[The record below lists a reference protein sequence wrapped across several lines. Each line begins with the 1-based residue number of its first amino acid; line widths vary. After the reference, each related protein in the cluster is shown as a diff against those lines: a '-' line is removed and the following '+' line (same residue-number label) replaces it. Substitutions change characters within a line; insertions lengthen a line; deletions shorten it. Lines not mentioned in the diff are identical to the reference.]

1 MSKRAAERQKEYEQ
15 RLRDDGYRRI
25 QHLPQLYER
34 ISAMVDSRMENAMRL
49 ADKCWGKAMAV
60 SPDFVRAYLEVADAY
75 LSDKVFIRG
84 SELRRAC
91 SSAGV
96 QLPDGLHH
104 NTWVSGV
111 RALSLTAAKKPAVS
125 SVAHLRTI
133 RVTTCGLVT
142 ATLWQISGRSGS

>member
-1 MSKRAAERQKEYEQ
+1 M
-15 RLRDDGYRRI
+15 
-25 QHLPQLYER
+25 PQLYER

-111 RALSLTAAKKPAVS
+111 RALSLMGWIQKHGYAKPVELHNHMN
-125 SVAHLRTI
+125 SVAVW
-133 RVTTCGLVT
+133 RVVK
-142 ATLWQISGRSGS
+142 